1 MPEIVL
7 ILEVINAVVA
17 IIVNGQRVE
26 LPGLPLGYSNYVFTG
41 LFFIGFLA
49 IYVNSERMK
58 RDIRD
63 KVYEQVKKDI
73 EVLKPIEPLKGSL
86 DSISSA
92 DRWFIVSL
100 SIEMGLRHVHGGDLQ
115 GLLAD
120 RASGIPLNELMARNC
135 SVCGVPRNK
144 QSKRWGV

>member
-1 MPEIVL
+1 MPEMVL
-7 ILEVINAVVA
+7 ILEAINTVIA
-17 IIVNGQRVE
+17 IIVNVQRLE
-26 LPGLPLGYSNYVFTG
+26 LPGLPLGYSNYVFIG
-41 LFFIGFLA
+41 LFFLGFLA
-49 IYVNSERMK
+49 IYVNSEKMK
-58 RDIRD
+58 RDIQD

-135 SVCGVPRNK
+135 SVCGIPRNN
-144 QSKRWGV
+144 QSKKRGM